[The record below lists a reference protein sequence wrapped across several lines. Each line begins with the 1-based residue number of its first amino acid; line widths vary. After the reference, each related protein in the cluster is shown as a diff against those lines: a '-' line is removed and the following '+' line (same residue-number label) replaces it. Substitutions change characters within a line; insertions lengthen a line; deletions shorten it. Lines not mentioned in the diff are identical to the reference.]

1 MLSSEWIDIAL
12 GVVVV
17 WFLLALAVSAVNE
30 AVIRLLAM
38 RSKQLW
44 LALNQLLDTP
54 EHQRDPKWPTLR
66 TAFATA
72 FSLWKYQGRPEDPT
86 DTTTQT
92 SRLYGTSAIQALENT
107 AKPDRKT
114 RIHNIPSSV
123 FVTALL
129 ELGLRNTTGRIL
141 LGRYLASLPD
151 GDAHWEPVKKLWE
164 ELDGTVGMAEVADA
178 IEALPEDDQDRVRHK
193 ARLRALAAA
202 AKETTSG
209 REALR
214 AYIEQLPADTAGRE
228 ELQQKWAT
236 AVDDEGRRAL
246 TEHIAKLPADLA
258 YREEL
263 IALNAASVDTAGN
276 TIRRYIDG
284 LPDAAPLKR
293 QLATI
298 WAQAS
303 ENITSFRHDV
313 EGWFDGQMARVSA
326 MYRAQIRWITVIV
339 AILVVLATWTY
350 GLRVDSLTL
359 VSDLQRDQNLRQAYA
374 ALASDI
380 SAADQAQLEKDGCG
394 TEDDASKDEVLC
406 LARGIGKADG
416 LDIAVTKRIG
426 PGERPWDAVDDTG
439 DFFAVVAGLVIT
451 IVALSFGASFW
462 WNVLRRL
469 TGLRQGGKSAPSQ

>member
-30 AVIRLLAM
+30 AIIRLLAM

-54 EHQRDPKWPTLR
+54 KQQRDQNWLKLR
-66 TAFATA
+66 SPFATA
-72 FSLWKYQGRPEDPT
+72 FSLWKYQGRPEDPS
-86 DTTTQT
+86 DTGTQA

-107 AKPDRKT
+107 AKSDRKT

-129 ELGLRNTTGRIL
+129 ELGLRNTAGRSL
-141 LGRYLASLPD
+141 LDRYVAALPD
-151 GDAHWEPVKKLWE
+151 DDEHWKELKELWRG
-164 ELDGTVGMAEVADA
+164 LDSTVDIAEVQGA
-178 IEALPEDDQDRVRHK
+178 IENLPDDDVDRARHK

-214 AYIEQLPADTAGRE
+214 AYIEHLPADTAGRE

-263 IALNAASVDTAGN
+263 IELNAASVDTAGN

-298 WAQAS
+298 WAETS
-303 ENITSFRHDV
+303 ESITSFRR
-313 EGWFDGQMARVSA
+313 GR
-326 MYRAQIRWITVIV
+326 RR
-339 AILVVLATWTY
+339 LV
-350 GLRVDSLTL
+350 RRPD
-359 VSDLQRDQNLRQAYA
+359 
-374 ALASDI
+374 
-380 SAADQAQLEKDGCG
+380 
-394 TEDDASKDEVLC
+394 
-406 LARGIGKADG
+406 
-416 LDIAVTKRIG
+416 G
-426 PGERPWDAVDDTG
+426 PGQRHVPGADPMDHRGRRHPGRPG
-439 DFFAVVAGLVIT
+439 DMDVRPAGRI
-451 IVALSFGASFW
+451 ADPR
-462 WNVLRRL
+462 LRPP
-469 TGLRQGGKSAPSQ
+469 A